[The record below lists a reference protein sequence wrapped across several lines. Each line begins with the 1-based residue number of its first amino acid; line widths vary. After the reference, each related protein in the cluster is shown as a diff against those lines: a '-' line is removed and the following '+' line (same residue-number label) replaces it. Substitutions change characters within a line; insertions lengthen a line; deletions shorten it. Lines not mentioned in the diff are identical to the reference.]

1 VGPLIKGVVLDLDD
15 TLYLERD
22 YVRSGFS
29 HVSAHLEER
38 GVASAVEIVDF
49 LWSGFEGGQRG
60 HAFDSLVE
68 RWPQISEVEKV
79 EALVDRYRQHLPSID
94 LLEPLALAELL
105 DRHLVV
111 GLISDGWPSAQRAK
125 LKALGI
131 EDSFSPV
138 VLTGEWDVGYGKP
151 HHRAFITI
159 ERASSLSGPELVYVA
174 DNPSKDFIGPNQRGW
189 LSWRIRMP
197 GQLHEGLEPE
207 DSASAP
213 TLELASLQDVAMAS
227 QSY

>member
-1 VGPLIKGVVLDLDD
+1 MIKGVVLDLDD

-29 HVSAHLEER
+29 HIAVYLEER
-38 GVASAVEIVDF
+38 GVASAAEIVDF

-68 RWPQISEVEKV
+68 RWPQVFEVEKV

-111 GLISDGWPSAQRAK
+111 GLISDGWASAQRAK

-131 EDSFSPV
+131 EDCFGSV
-138 VLTGEWDVGYGKP
+138 VLTGDWGVGYGKP
-151 HHRAFITI
+151 HHRAFIAI
-159 ERASSLSGPELVYVA
+159 EQASSLSGPELVYVA
-174 DNPSKDFIGPNQRGW
+174 DNPSKDFIGPNERGW

-197 GQLHEGLEPE
+197 GQLHEDWEPE

-213 TLELASLQDVAMAS
+213 TLELASLQDVAVAS
-227 QSY
+227 QSYG